1 MWNLALSL
9 KDNIAQGFS
18 CAILYIL
25 PGVSRQHCTK
35 FFVCIAVWGSSQT
48 KLQKTTNFHKENN
61 QCNLVSIMLG
71 KYCLGIL
78 CSQFC
83 VNTTKTLQCWHAVM
97 FFQEDDLYSV
107 ILICLDWHCTD
118 KLLKQCLPLSTNNF
132 APQNNLQFSGWSIWV
147 NIAQGNVGPWLTNNF
162 YCENNTY
169 NSTILCW
176 PCWDNFA

>member
-83 VNTTKTLQCWHAVM
+83 VNTTKTLQCWPRARSYVSPGR
-97 FFQEDDLYSV
+97 SV
-107 ILICLDWHCTD
+107 IQCYLD
-118 KLLKQCLPLSTNNF
+118 LPGLALHRQIT
-132 APQNNLQFSGWSIWV
+132 
-147 NIAQGNVGPWLTNNF
+147 
-162 YCENNTY
+162 
-169 NSTILCW
+169 
-176 PCWDNFA
+176 